1 MTQTQLIATVDA
13 FVSEVIRIGPDKV
26 QAQAPELAL
35 FQTETRIRRK
45 NRSRVERRTGIE
57 NGHDDTAREDL
68 QKDVHPRPGNL
79 VQTVSHV
86 IGEEFI
92 QFQIDEKDGA
102 FRNPVVDTE
111 LLDQFMKTAK
121 YRDARRKAHAQP
133 IDLTVVGHDIEH
145 TTARLSD
152 HRILAQADRL
162 PSGRGPDVPDGRR
175 RRPEP
180 QPKNTEP
187 GPPTNETR
195 TRLTGRRTPREAATC
210 IDLFAGAGGLA
221 EGFRQAGFRIVA
233 AADQAP
239 AAARTFQR
247 NFPEARFFTGPAST
261 WNDQEFMQQ
270 SGLEPGQLD
279 CLIGGPP
286 CQPFSR
292 MNHKRQTHGD
302 LSPQLH
308 DFLKIASRL
317 EPEYIVIENVP
328 GILNTGQG
336 SVHDRIGTA
345 LTDLGYQA
353 EARVLQAAEHGIPQQ
368 RRRVFFIASR
378 TGDVNDLFPEAG
390 FKSEP
395 ATTETRT
402 RTASAASEHTGATL
416 PTTPSVW
423 DAIGD
428 LPWLANGGQ
437 EEERPYTRRPT
448 HWYQTRMREGSA
460 GVFNHATR
468 TLGTELLER
477 IRHIPEGG
485 NWRDIPF
492 HLLPGG
498 MQKAQPTA
506 HTRRYGRL
514 SKDGLAST
522 ILTECDPHAG
532 SFVHP
537 EQDRTLSVREAAR
550 LQSFPDRFR
559 FEGRLKEQFRQMG
572 NAVPPMLAGRIAE
585 RILLRIGKTR

>member
-26 QAQAPELAL
+26 QAQTPELAL

-45 NRSRVERRTGIE
+45 NRSRIEGRTGIE

-102 FRNPVVDTE
+102 FRNPVIDTE
-111 LLDQFMKTAK
+111 LLDQFMKSAK
-121 YRDARRKAHAQP
+121 YREARREAHAQP

-152 HRILAQADRL
+152 HWILAQADRL

-195 TRLTGRRTPREAATC
+195 TRLTRRRTRREAATC

-247 NFPEARFFTGPAST
+247 NFPETRFFTGPAAT
-261 WNDQEFMQQ
+261 WSDQEFMQQ
-270 SGLEPGQLD
+270 SGLEPGRLH

-286 CQPFSR
+286 CQPYSR

-302 LSPQLH
+302 LSAQLH
-308 DFLKIASRL
+308 DFLALAHRL
-317 EPEYIVIENVP
+317 EPRYIVIENVP
-328 GILNTGQG
+328 GILKTRQG

-353 EARVLQAAEHGIPQQ
+353 QARVLQAAEHGIPQH

-378 TGDVNDLFPEAG
+378 TGNVKDLFPEAG
-390 FKSEP
+390 FKPEP
-395 ATTETRT
+395 AT
-402 RTASAASEHTGATL
+402 GATRSRTTAL

-437 EEERPYTRRPT
+437 EDQRPYTRPPT
-448 HWYQTRMREGSA
+448 HWYQTRMRKGITSESAHAPERRASAITPGSIGFSDLALTGASAFGQLSGAHIACARFTIVNSGLDADRIFDTPGSA
-460 GVFNHATR
+460 
-468 TLGTELLER
+468 
-477 IRHIPEGG
+477 
-485 NWRDIPF
+485 
-492 HLLPGG
+492 
-498 MQKAQPTA
+498 
-506 HTRRYGRL
+506 
-514 SKDGLAST
+514 
-522 ILTECDPHAG
+522 
-532 SFVHP
+532 
-537 EQDRTLSVREAAR
+537 
-550 LQSFPDRFR
+550 
-559 FEGRLKEQFRQMG
+559 
-572 NAVPPMLAGRIAE
+572 
-585 RILLRIGKTR
+585 